1 MILTAVIFIV
11 LGIAVKNGKMYN
23 LIAGYNTLSD
33 GEKAKIDIEGVAL
46 VFRNT
51 LCFMGIAILIGVVLD
66 EVFGQQDQISFY
78 TMMISCTVGIPYLLF
93 KTNSSKYKK

>member
-11 LGIAVKNGKMYN
+11 LGIVVKNGKMYN

-33 GEKAKIDIEGVAL
+33 NDKSKFDIEGIAL

-51 LCFMGIAILIGVVLD
+51 LCSMGIAILIGVVIDKVL
-66 EVFGQQDQISFY
+66 GQQDHISFY
-78 TMMISCTVGIPYLLF
+78 VMMISCAIGIPYLLIT
-93 KTNSSKYKK
+93 TNSSKYKK

>member
-33 GEKAKIDIEGVAL
+33 AEKAKIDIDGVAL

-51 LCFMGIAILIGVVLD
+51 LCTMGGIILIGVLLD
-66 EVFGQQDQISFY
+66 KLLAEDKIAFY
-78 TMMISCTVGIPYLLF
+78 AMMISCIIGIPYILI